1 MGDPVAD
8 ELQALTTIGQIF
20 DHLSIQGEANN
31 RFTVQVAADGTR
43 TEVGRAP
50 TVRELGA
57 ARYAARLCRLRLGTE
72 VATVAGTA
80 SAASPAPVTG
90 GDNRKVRLSQVLS
103 QVDDT
108 EIDVLSESTL
118 LQMYARYETVFGRDC
133 RPPIDRDP
141 TAEQVSGIHSL
152 VSTGRT
158 PHCDFA
164 VFGPHGARIMKRIKF
179 HGLVQDKPGQLTRA
193 ELYGPPDFSSWKA
206 CFDTYCNALILLGT
220 ASLGPLT
227 AYRTRIEKL
236 HTRYGNR
243 VWALLYQADVRC
255 RLEHMPRTKMRLLQR
270 HQDAIAAGGVSAFS
284 PASPWSDVFTEV
296 AADDRYWNDEVV
308 EPALMVLTDSGSLRD
323 LVSGDARTG
332 RQGVDDAS
340 RGILAAAGHRAK
352 VTRAA
357 GAGDRATEAEQQGQ
371 RYGSQRGSQRVRR
384 RLGRAPTNPTAE
396 PHVGG
401 LRRTFE
407 SVEAVPG
414 LVNLGVQIRNF
425 LDSCLDK
432 NPELEDRLLASLGKP
447 KGAFLTPA
455 AWLDDVRC
463 GLVSILLRAVGESAC
478 PEKIKSLTGP
488 VSNRHCQTDLR
499 AGIFDLW
506 ARAAQDPGAKIVPWL
521 TDGAPGGILLHP
533 ELDGLFPKVTEEEE
547 FERLDPEGLWTDLD
561 QFANYEGIESNEAAR
576 ETIQGYADAGFL
588 KVCDSLDECRKH
600 LGAEPVVSK
609 LGCITKVKTLQGGSR
624 VTKHRII
631 LDEKRSLVTA
641 STSRRYKSVLP
652 RATDVVWDA
661 LELQSDA
668 LPGEITTLLV
678 ADVENAFWLL
688 PLAPSERRFFV
699 AKLRGKYFV
708 FLRTAQGSRSAPL
721 TFAAVMA
728 LSARLVQSVLLR
740 DRLSRRH
747 PQEGRLEVYV
757 DDPIAVLS
765 GTPSKVRRLASLVLV
780 PQDKIEDLM
789 NICADSQVSERAA
802 EQRAASL
809 RAKSVTEAA
818 AEEKAAECIMEKS
831 RSDPFDEVKAL
842 EVAMEGGY
850 DWTSVGRP
858 VCSGLG
864 NDFSHQIIEGPGG
877 SE

>member
-1 MGDPVAD
+1 MAVLDGAARLPNHSESHGVPVLLTTWRVLALGMGDPVAD

-31 RFTVQVAADGTR
+31 RFTVRGSLCAYWDVEESTRPAILAMLTEADMSQILAAWTIAQVQVAADGTR

-90 GDNRKVRLSQVLS
+90 GDSRKVRLSQVLS

-158 PHCDFA
+158 PYCDFA

-179 HGLVQDKPGQLTRA
+179 HGLVQDKSGQLTRA

-340 RGILAAAGHRAK
+340 RGILAAAAGPQSDGSAPVNPKPRKQNRTGRLHDLHEGAYRCNRTGYQLCPGFQDDSCPHTVSGNWCGQDSTKAHQCTRCLGSHPRCKCPYTDPPK
-352 VTRAA
+352 VGFVTRGKGDKGRGRGRQGNRGRAA
-357 GAGDRATEAEQQGQ
+357 GR
-371 RYGSQRGSQRVRR
+371 
-384 RLGRAPTNPTAE
+384 PTP
-396 PHVGG
+396 
-401 LRRTFE
+401 
-407 SVEAVPG
+407 
-414 LVNLGVQIRNF
+414 
-425 LDSCLDK
+425 
-432 NPELEDRLLASLGKP
+432 
-447 KGAFLTPA
+447 
-455 AWLDDVRC
+455 
-463 GLVSILLRAVGESAC
+463 
-478 PEKIKSLTGP
+478 
-488 VSNRHCQTDLR
+488 
-499 AGIFDLW
+499 
-506 ARAAQDPGAKIVPWL
+506 
-521 TDGAPGGILLHP
+521 
-533 ELDGLFPKVTEEEE
+533 
-547 FERLDPEGLWTDLD
+547 
-561 QFANYEGIESNEAAR
+561 Y
-576 ETIQGYADAGFL
+576 
-588 KVCDSLDECRKH
+588 
-600 LGAEPVVSK
+600 
-609 LGCITKVKTLQGGSR
+609 
-624 VTKHRII
+624 
-631 LDEKRSLVTA
+631 
-641 STSRRYKSVLP
+641 
-652 RATDVVWDA
+652 
-661 LELQSDA
+661 
-668 LPGEITTLLV
+668 
-678 ADVENAFWLL
+678 
-688 PLAPSERRFFV
+688 
-699 AKLRGKYFV
+699 
-708 FLRTAQGSRSAPL
+708 
-721 TFAAVMA
+721 
-728 LSARLVQSVLLR
+728 
-740 DRLSRRH
+740 
-747 PQEGRLEVYV
+747 
-757 DDPIAVLS
+757 
-765 GTPSKVRRLASLVLV
+765 
-780 PQDKIEDLM
+780 
-789 NICADSQVSERAA
+789 
-802 EQRAASL
+802 
-809 RAKSVTEAA
+809 
-818 AEEKAAECIMEKS
+818 
-831 RSDPFDEVKAL
+831 
-842 EVAMEGGY
+842 
-850 DWTSVGRP
+850 
-858 VCSGLG
+858 
-864 NDFSHQIIEGPGG
+864 
-877 SE
+877 